1 MINFANNWK
10 SPIELSQGVT
20 TALVDLPDGE
30 YRITISDALGAEAA
44 RWEIIGATV
53 VAGAAALER
62 GLEGTSDQDWPEG
75 SIAYIGI
82 TAGALQAMQQATA
95 DARGVADEALTMADE
110 ALAAGGGI
118 SDYGPPVTTPPRAGA
133 VYCDLATFDIYI
145 AGKADFPGDW
155 AGPFSVA
162 GRAAYV
168 EMRWP
173 QSVTLPKSI
182 GRVVAQRD
190 FPEDGPGDFTLT
202 LPELDSACMISF
214 TVSAQAHAGSRLL
227 ISRPP
232 GTTMTFSQSGPS
244 LGATFSQ
251 GSARI
256 PMQRME
262 LLVTYSVN
270 DYGDGVLHVLTQH
283 LEP

>member
-1 MINFANNWK
+1 MQNFVNNWSSEVTL
-10 SPIELSQGVT
+10 SPGATSLAVS
-20 TALVDLPDGE
+20 LPDGT
-30 YRITISDALGAEAA
+30 YRLTLSDALGQEAT
-44 RWEIIGATV
+44 RWEIVEAV
-53 VAGAAALER
+53 VSGGIAALTR
-62 GLEGTSDQDWPEG
+62 GIEGTDAQDWPEG
-75 SIAYIGI
+75 SFAYIAV
-82 TAGALQAMQQATA
+82 TAGALNDLQAKAE
-95 DARGVADEALTMADE
+95 DALSKALE
-110 ALAAGGGI
+110 ALAAGGGT
-118 SDYGPPVTTPPRAGA
+118 SDYGPPATTPPRVGA
-133 VYCDLATFDIYI
+133 VYCDLARFDIYI
-145 AGKADFPGDW
+145 AGKADFPEDW
-155 AGPFSVA
+155 IGPFSVA

-168 EMRWP
+168 AMMWP

-182 GRVVAQRD
+182 GRVVAQQQ
-190 FPEDGPGDFTLT
+190 FPEDDPGDFTLT
-202 LPELDSACMISF
+202 LPALDYECMISF

-270 DYGDGVLHVLTQH
+270 DSGDGVLHVLTQH